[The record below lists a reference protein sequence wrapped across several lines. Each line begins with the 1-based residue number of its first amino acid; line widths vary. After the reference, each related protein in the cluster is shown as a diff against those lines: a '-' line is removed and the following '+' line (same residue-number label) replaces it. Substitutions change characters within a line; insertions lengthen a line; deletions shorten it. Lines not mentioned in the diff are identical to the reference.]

1 MPIPLLATKL
11 HIPPLRPD
19 FVPRRRLLDRLETG
33 LQRKLTLI
41 SAPAGYG
48 KTTLL
53 SEWRASSRSQA
64 LSFAWVLLD
73 EQDNDPV
80 RFWSYVLAALEGVRP
95 DVGESA
101 RALVQALSPPGAVAA
116 HARSQSLEG
125 VLTALVNDLVR
136 FQPSDRPASPLVL
149 VLDDCHTIHAP
160 AIHDSLAFFLD
171 YLPAAV
177 HVVLLTRADPPL
189 PLARLRARD
198 QLLELRVAD
207 LRFTADEVDLFL
219 NQVMAL
225 DLPAD
230 AVLTLDARTE
240 GWAAGLQLAA
250 LSLQGL
256 DRQEAQRFIEAFAGA
271 HRHVL
276 NYLTEEVLQR
286 QSPEVQAFLL
296 QTSILPY
303 LTAPLCDAVMGRPG
317 SQSILERLANDNL
330 FTTPLDNEGRWY
342 RYHPLFA
349 DTLRTRLQQ
358 SSPELLPVLHH
369 RASVWHQEQGA
380 LVDAMRHAL
389 AAADLERATH
399 LVEAG
404 YKRLV
409 MRGELVTL
417 HRWLDALP
425 ADLVQARPR
434 LCLASALALAYSGGR
449 ERVESHLQ
457 QAEAALASAGG
468 MAGADAVHGEIAALR
483 AVFASVNWA
492 GTCSLDLARQALQ
505 LLPAARSAED
515 LWLRILTLQAQGN
528 CHRFQ
533 GEAREAEESYA
544 EALTIARTLDSPFL
558 IQAITNRIGQNQR
571 LQGRLR
577 QAAQTFEA
585 ALQRAE
591 ERGGELA
598 WFSAELHAH
607 LSQIHTEWNDLAQAL
622 QHAQRSIELSRRAEN
637 RLSLLEGYL
646 ALAGVQAARGEADA
660 ARLALDQ
667 AQPLAVE
674 SGVPYLEAEVAAQ
687 RAWLDLVPGG
697 SGASPE
703 MVRPWAEAWAVQ
715 RTQAANDELPLI
727 LREFQDLI
735 LARFWLDQGHFD
747 EALGLLAEIQPV
759 AEGVGRMVTVLQVL
773 LLRAVALQAQSD
785 QTHAR
790 DTLVRAL
797 ALAEPEG
804 YVRTFV
810 DLGHPLRPLLARL
823 RPQVAV
829 SPEASSSLPAY
840 IDHLLAAFAGPNTL
854 RTRVRNLL
862 TAREMEIL
870 ALMAVGASNQEIAQ
884 RLFITVGTVKGH
896 VNHILDKLDA
906 RNRTEAVARARELGL
921 LTL

>member
-1 MPIPLLATKL
+1 MQIPLLVTKL

-19 FVPRRRLLDRLETG
+19 LVSRRRLLDRLEIG
-33 LQRKLTLI
+33 LQRKLILI

-53 SEWRASSRSQA
+53 SEWRASPRGQA

-73 EQDNDPV
+73 EGDNDPV
-80 RFWSYVLAALEGVRP
+80 RFWSYLLSAVDTVRP
-95 DVGESA
+95 RSA
-101 RALVQALSPPGAVAA
+101 ETAQALLGASSRPGAAVGRG
-116 HARSQSLEG
+116 RSRSLQG
-125 VLTALVNDLVR
+125 MVTALVNDLVS
-136 FQPSDRPASPLVL
+136 FEPGDTPASPLVL
-149 VLDDCHTIHAP
+149 VLDDYHTIHTP
-160 AIHDSLAFFLD
+160 ALHDSLAFFLD
-171 YLPAAV
+171 YLPQGV

-207 LRFTADEVDLFL
+207 LRFNADEVDRFL

-225 DLPAD
+225 GLPAS
-230 AVLTLDARTE
+230 AVSTLDARTE

-256 DRQEAQRFIEAFAGA
+256 GRQQAQRFIDAFAGA

-303 LTAPLCDAVMGRPG
+303 LTAPLCDAVMSRPG
-317 SQSILERLANDNL
+317 SQPVLEQLANDNL

-349 DTLRTRLQQ
+349 ETLCTRLQQ
-358 SSPELLPVLHH
+358 SSPDLLPVLHR
-369 RASVWHQEQGA
+369 RASAWHQEQGT
-380 LVDAMRHAL
+380 LVDAVRHAL
-389 AAADLERATH
+389 AAADPEQAAY

-425 ADLVQARPR
+425 AGLVQARPR
-434 LCLASALALAYSGGR
+434 LCLASALALAYSGQR
-449 ERVESHLQ
+449 EQVEGYLQ
-457 QAEAALASAGG
+457 QAEAALASTRETAGT
-468 MAGADAVHGEIAALR
+468 DAVRGEITALR

-505 LLPAARSAED
+505 LLPAAHSDED
-515 LWLRILTLQAQGN
+515 LWLRVLILQAQGN

-544 EALTIARTLDSPFL
+544 EALTIARMLDSPFL
-558 IQAITNRIGQNQR
+558 AQAITNRIGQNQR

-577 QAAQTFEA
+577 QAAQTFEG

-607 LSQIHTEWNDLAQAL
+607 LSQIRTEWNDLERAL
-622 QHAQRSIELSRRAEN
+622 DHAQQSFELSRQAEN
-637 RLSLLEGYL
+637 HLALLEGHL
-646 ALAGVQAARGEADA
+646 ALARVQAAGGEAGA
-660 ARLALDQ
+660 ASLTLDQ
-667 AQPLAVE
+667 ARQLAAE

-687 RAWLDLVPGG
+687 RAWLSLNLGI
-697 SGASPE
+697 GAASDAGIW
-703 MVRPWAEAWAVQ
+703 RWAETWAAQ
-715 RTQAANDELPLI
+715 RTQAASDELPLI

-735 LARFWLDQGHFD
+735 LGRFWLGQRRHD
-747 EALGLLAEIQPV
+747 EALGLLAEVQLA
-759 AEGVGRMVTVLQVL
+759 AEAAGRRGSLLQAVVLQ
-773 LLRAVALQAQSD
+773 ALAHEAQGD
-785 QTHAR
+785 GARAR
-790 DTLVRAL
+790 DLLGHAL

-804 YVRTFV
+804 YVRTFL
-810 DLGHPLRPLLARL
+810 DAGAPLRPLLANL
-823 RPQVAV
+823 RSTLA
-829 SPEASSSLPAY
+829 ASRRASGALLAY
-840 IDHLLAAFAGPNTL
+840 ADHLLAAFAQPDRPGPGAQH
-854 RTRVRNLL
+854 LL
-862 TAREMEIL
+862 TPRELEIL
-870 ALMAVGASNQEIAQ
+870 ALMADGASNQEIAEQ
-884 RLFITVGTVKGH
+884 LVVTVGTVKGH

-906 RNRTEAVARARELGL
+906 RSRTRAVARARELGL
-921 LTL
+921 LTP